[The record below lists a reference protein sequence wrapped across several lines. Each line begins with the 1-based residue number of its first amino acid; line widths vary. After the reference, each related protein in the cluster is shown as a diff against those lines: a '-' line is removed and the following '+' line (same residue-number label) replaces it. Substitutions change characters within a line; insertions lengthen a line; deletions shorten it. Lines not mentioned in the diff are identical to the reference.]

1 MPAEPETLTERAR
14 EALTHAEREARALNH
29 GHIGQ
34 EHLLLGVLDVDNG
47 LACAV
52 LAALNTEPAAIH
64 ASVLAMVPRQIV
76 PSPRALAF
84 TPRLQ
89 KALDLA
95 ADEAEAFGHGAVGTD
110 HLLLGVL
117 REGTGVGADVLT
129 GLGLTLNAT
138 RDKVL
143 TLRADGRSEP

>member
-1 MPAEPETLTERAR
+1 MAAQPDGLTERAR
-14 EALTHAEREARALNH
+14 EALTHAEREARSLNH
-29 GHIGQ
+29 GAIGQ
-34 EHLLLGVLDVDNG
+34 EHLLLGILDVEDG

-52 LAALNTEPAAIH
+52 LAALNAEPAAIH

-76 PSPRALAF
+76 TSPRALAY

-89 KALDLA
+89 KALELA
-95 ADEAEAFGHGAVGTD
+95 ADEAEGFEHGNVGTD

-129 GLGLTLNAT
+129 GLGLTLNAA
-138 RDKVL
+138 RDQVL
-143 TLRADGRSEP
+143 TLRAAGQSEP